1 MGALLFGCVTPATTM
16 TEQVERGLLSAGTRS
31 GELTLLCKPPDAEV
45 FIDEMSVGA
54 CTQYEGK
61 PKGLTL
67 SKGLRQVVVKKVGFL
82 PYQSYVDSDGTQ
94 AALTIELVPTLRV
107 GSTP

>member
-1 MGALLFGCVTPATTM
+1 MGALLFGCASPATKM
-16 TEQVERGLLSAGTRS
+16 SEQVEKGLLAAEPRS
-31 GELTLLCKPPDAEV
+31 GELVLLCTPPDAEV
-45 FIDEMSVGA
+45 FVDEMSVGP
-54 CTQYEGK
+54 CHQYQGK
-61 PKGLTL
+61 PQGLTL

-94 AALTIELVPTLRV
+94 TALTIELVPTQRV